1 MKKIFNT
8 IMLISLAVFS
18 FYYTEK
24 VALMMQEK
32 DEIMLK
38 ILQNK
43 DKYTVKSVNAFI
55 DGDTI
60 IPGVEGKTV
69 NKASSYKKMKE
80 ANYYNESLFLYDYIK
95 PDVSIVY
102 NLDKVIIKG
111 NKNKKAVALVI
122 HNNESV
128 KKYLLNMN
136 YEIDY
141 SDICL
146 VNLKE
151 DCSTYTYKVKPT
163 LIMTNANFYQN
174 IKKIESGFIIF
185 IDSSMSID
193 NVKLII
199 DEVNFRNLKVVSL
212 NHLID
217 EKND

>member
-32 DEIMLK
+32 DEIMLQ

-43 DKYTVKSVNAFI
+43 DKYTVKSVNALI

-111 NKNKKAVALVI
+111 NYIAEMRNCQAFTL
-122 HNNESV
+122 S
-128 KKYLLNMN
+128 LL
-136 YEIDY
+136 
-141 SDICL
+141 C
-146 VNLKE
+146 V
-151 DCSTYTYKVKPT
+151 T
-163 LIMTNANFYQN
+163 
-174 IKKIESGFIIF
+174 IF
-185 IDSSMSID
+185 LTRSISKGD
-193 NVKLII
+193 M
-199 DEVNFRNLKVVSL
+199 
-212 NHLID
+212 
-217 EKND
+217 